1 MPDSFN
7 ALLNLAHDAGGR
19 AINSSLSQEDKANV
33 RGVVLIHVPR
43 ENWQKLE
50 SSLKDVGLVVSRS
63 VIRAADGP
71 MTVDTKIGLAVNVV
85 DERAIPARETQTMEV
100 VTPNVADRYNRVLDL
115 LRSVDAQVI
124 TSQIVEQAGN
134 NVTGTLAFAIRREDR
149 PQVEKALFEKADVF
163 NRNVQRA
170 QDQQNTL
177 ENKVQYS
184 VTLRDAERQPPRET
198 YTIAVEVQDVDK
210 AARNLEAAV
219 IAAGGRRVDAT
230 ESADKGKHV
239 ARIVLDVPLASAGQ
253 VLDTVRGYGN
263 VTMSQ
268 RTRNDGIPEGAL
280 SRAKIEVTL
289 GTPDTIV
296 RGEEG
301 LGTSIRE
308 GLGTSIRGLLWT
320 LQFIIIGLCLVVP
333 WVLLVW
339 LAWTLIRRARGRRG
353 AATTPTPPGG
363 PAAPPPAAP
372 PPGAGPIVAPA

>member
-1 MPDSFN
+1 
-7 ALLNLAHDAGGR
+7 
-19 AINSSLSQEDKANV
+19 
-33 RGVVLIHVPR
+33 
-43 ENWQKLE
+43 
-50 SSLKDVGLVVSRS
+50 
-63 VIRAADGP
+63 
-71 MTVDTKIGLAVNVV
+71 
-85 DERAIPARETQTMEV
+85 
-100 VTPNVADRYNRVLDL
+100 VAERYNRVLDL
-115 LRSVDAQVI
+115 LRSQDAQVI

-134 NVTGTLAFAIRREDR
+134 NVTGTLAFAVRREDR
-149 PQVEKALFEKADVF
+149 PAVEKAMFEKADVF

-177 ENKVQYS
+177 ENKVQYT

-210 AARNLEAAV
+210 AARNLEAA
-219 IAAGGRRVDAT
+219 AMASGGRRVDAT

-239 ARIVLDVPLASAGQ
+239 ARIVLDVPLAAAGQ
-253 VLDTVRGYGN
+253 VLDTARGYGN

-320 LQFIIIGLCLVVP
+320 LQFIIIGLCLVLP

-339 LAWTLIRRARGRRG
+339 LAWTLIRRARGRRS
-353 AATTPTPPGG
+353 ATTTITPGG
-363 PAAPPPAAP
+363 PAAPPPPAP
-372 PPGAGPIVAPA
+372 PPGAGPVVAPV